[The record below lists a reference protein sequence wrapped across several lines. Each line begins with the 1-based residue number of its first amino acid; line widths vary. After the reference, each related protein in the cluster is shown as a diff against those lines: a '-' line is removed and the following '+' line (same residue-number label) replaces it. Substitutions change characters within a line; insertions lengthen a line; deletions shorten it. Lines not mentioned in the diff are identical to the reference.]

1 MKTLQCSINGFLLCG
16 TIILNDA
23 MAGHL
28 LMARASDDNYGTL
41 DEATADVKRQT
52 QGRVL
57 SAKEQGNADDRRY
70 QIKVLT
76 PEGRVKQFN
85 VRPESRKPHPHWD
98 DDDR

>member
-1 MKTLQCSINGFLLCG
+1 MKTLRCSINGFLLCG
-16 TIILNDA
+16 TLILNEVL
-23 MAGHL
+23 AGHL
-28 LMARASDDNYGTL
+28 LLARSDNDDYGTL

-52 QGRVL
+52 RGRVL

-85 VRPESRKPHPHWD
+85 VRPESRTRYPRWED
-98 DDDR
+98 NE